1 MDNKETKRNPLL
13 IIYDTAVMLL
23 AVSSIIMAIMD
34 ICGKVGSDAA
44 AFYTADMIILIIF
57 AVDYIVRFCLA
68 PKKGVFFKEN
78 FFDLLAILPFDRLF
92 SFFRFARIFRFAKI
106 LKFSKLAKLSKLTRI
121 VGFFGKV
128 KRQLRDFLHTNGFVY
143 MLYASVALIV
153 ISSLLISYV
162 EGKPFTDALWW
173 SIVTCTT
180 VGYGDISPETGIGRI
195 IAVILMIFGIGL
207 ISMLTGTITTFFSV
221 RTSRKDDD
229 SVESDELDV
238 ILKDLDGDDRR
249 KLAEIAKI
257 LKS

>member
-23 AVSSIIMAIMD
+23 AVASIVMAIMD
-34 ICGKVGSDAA
+34 ICGKISPDNSAC
-44 AFYTADMIILIIF
+44 YTADTVILIIF
-57 AVDYIVRFCLA
+57 AVDYIVRFIAA
-68 PKKGVFFKEN
+68 PKKAAFFKAN
-78 FFDLLAILPFDRLF
+78 IFDLIAIIPVSNVLSL
-92 SFFRFARIFRFAKI
+92 FRFARIFRLA
-106 LKFSKLAKLSKLTRI
+106 KLAKLTKLAKFAKTARI
-121 VGFFGKV
+121 VGVLGKV
-128 KRQLRDFLHTNGFVY
+128 QRQLSKFLHTNGFIY
-143 MLYASVALIV
+143 MLYAAGTLIL
-153 ISSLLISYV
+153 ISSVLISYV
-162 EGKPFTDALWW
+162 ENKPFTDALWW

-207 ISMLTGTITTFFSV
+207 ISMLTGTITTFFSA

-229 SVESDELDV
+229 NVGSDELDV